1 MATEID
7 TDVRNVALDA
17 IADEF
22 DGGTLKIYSGAQP
35 ASPND
40 AASGTLLATITLPT
54 PAFGAA
60 AAGSVA
66 KNGTWQD
73 TSADASGTAGWA
85 RLESADGVHRID
97 ADVGEGAGSISLDD
111 TAIVAGGTVTVSSF
125 SINLAES

>member
-22 DGGTLKIYSGAQP
+22 DGGTLKIYTGAQP

-40 AASGTLLATITLPT
+40 APSGTLLATIDLPT

-73 TSADASGTAGWA
+73 TSADATGTAGWA
-85 RLESADGVHRID
+85 RLESSDGVHRID
-97 ADVGEGAGSISLDD
+97 MDAGEGSGTLNLDE
-111 TAIVAGGTVTVSSF
+111 TAIVATGTVTVSACTIS
-125 SINLAES
+125 LAES